1 MSRSLD
7 PGAVIRSVLRIYV
20 DQAPVLMPA
29 AAVVFAFTG
38 ILAAVLIAAS
48 AALALVGLIVSLAAT
63 WVFTGM
69 VVELVADVQDGRRES
84 SPRELLRAVAPVIGQ
99 LILVA
104 LAAGGGIALGF
115 LLGIVPGR
123 ILFPGWSGAAPAV

>member
-1 MSRSLD
+1 MTPPLD
-7 PGAVIRSVLRIYV
+7 VGAVIRSVLRIYV

-29 AAVVFAFTG
+29 AAVVFVLTG

-48 AALALVGLIVSLAAT
+48 PALALVGLIVSLAAT

-69 VVELVADVQDGRRES
+69 VVELVADVQDGRRDS
-84 SPRELLRAVAPVIGQ
+84 SPGELLRAVAPVVGR

-104 LAAGGGIALGF
+104 VAA
-115 LLGIVPGR
+115 
-123 ILFPGWSGAAPAV
+123 